1 MQFLLR
7 NQSIFLVQDWT
18 FWRKGFLG
26 QHTRVFETFFCKNV
40 VMETI
45 YVDVYLTILLLI
57 EYLEG
62 EGVVFGYLQKFLH
75 T

>member
-18 FWRKGFLG
+18 FWRRVSLDNI
-26 QHTRVFETFFCKNV
+26 QVFETFFCKNV

-45 YVDVYLTILLLI
+45 YVDFYLTILLLI

>member
-18 FWRKGFLG
+18 FWRRVSLDNI
-26 QHTRVFETFFCKNV
+26 QVFETFFCKNV

-62 EGVVFGYLQKFLH
+62 EGVVFGYLQKILR